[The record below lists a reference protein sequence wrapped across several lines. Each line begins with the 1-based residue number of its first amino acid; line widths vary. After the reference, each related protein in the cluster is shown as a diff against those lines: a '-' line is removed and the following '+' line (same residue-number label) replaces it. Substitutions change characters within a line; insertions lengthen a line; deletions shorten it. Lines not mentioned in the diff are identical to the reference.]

1 MIGKIIQFYFLK
13 FYTNIK
19 NVTSKET
26 LICIIIKPISQMYVI
41 LTTISGFDRSKID
54 LDIVFEIILVFII
67 SYCIS
72 YNMWHYYLAYNKFLL
87 NV

>member
-72 YNMWHYYLAYNKFLL
+72 YNM
-87 NV
+87 